1 MEKKSTLASH
11 TSWDEHLTVHKG
23 KKQGEGCADGEKYF
37 RYKKYSFSW
46 KKKTVDNLEGSDDL
60 GWERDIVWEDNAMVS
75 FMCC

>member
-1 MEKKSTLASH
+1 MERNISDTRNIH
-11 TSWDEHLTVHKG
+11 FPG
-23 KKQGEGCADGEKYF
+23 
-37 RYKKYSFSW
+37 